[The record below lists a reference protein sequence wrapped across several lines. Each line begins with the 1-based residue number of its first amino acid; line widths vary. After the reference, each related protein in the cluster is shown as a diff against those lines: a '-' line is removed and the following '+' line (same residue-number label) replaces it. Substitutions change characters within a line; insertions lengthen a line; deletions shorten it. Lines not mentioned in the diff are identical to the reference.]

1 MKDFKILTQNE
12 MERTDGGFWQVAAVL
27 IAGILLAGEI
37 SESMGRQYR
46 KNYLE

>member
-1 MKDFKILTQNE
+1 VALLCFSSW
-12 MERTDGGFWQVAAVL
+12 FWQVAAVL